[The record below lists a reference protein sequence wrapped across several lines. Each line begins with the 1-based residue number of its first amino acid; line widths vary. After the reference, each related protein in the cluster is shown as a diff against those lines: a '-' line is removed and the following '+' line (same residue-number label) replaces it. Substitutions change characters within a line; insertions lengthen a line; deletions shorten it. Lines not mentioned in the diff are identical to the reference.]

1 MDGASRHAG
10 GGLLLFAGHERVEIA
25 RKMFA
30 KLGAATDV
38 SFQSGHC

>member
-10 GGLLLFAGHERVEIA
+10 GCLFLFLCQKRVEIA
-25 RKMFA
+25 RKMLA